1 MTDRIPTFVNT
12 ESGRVAQV
20 PATDQLLA
28 PNGSDYFAVTQQIVT
43 YHGIFSGKA
52 KVTVSGR
59 EFIFTAPFDCTIIAA
74 QVNYGDAATATGDT
88 TLTANGLD
96 FTILQA
102 DYQSTRTTG
111 SVTVAAG
118 DPIVVKITTG
128 GLHQNVQFTIEV
140 RRT

>member
-1 MTDRIPTFVNT
+1 MTDRIPTYVNT
-12 ESGRVAQV
+12 TSGRVAQV
-20 PATDQLLA
+20 AVADQLVA
-28 PNGSDYFAVTQQIVT
+28 PNGTGYFAVTQQIFT

-59 EFIFTAPFDCTIIAA
+59 EFSFTAPFDCEIIAA

-88 TLTANGLD
+88 TLTANGLN
-96 FTILQA
+96 FTILEA
-102 DYQSTRTTG
+102 DYQGARTTG
-111 SVTVAAG
+111 SIAVAAG
-118 DPIVVKITTG
+118 DPITVSVITG

>member
-12 ESGRVAQV
+12 VSGRVAQV
-20 PATDQLLA
+20 PATDQLVA
-28 PNGSDYFAVTQQIVT
+28 PDGSGYFAVARQVIT

-52 KVTVSGR
+52 KATVSGR

-102 DYQSTRTTG
+102 DYQGARTTG
-111 SVTVAAG
+111 SVAVAAG
-118 DPIVVKITTG
+118 DPITVSVTTG